1 VELEELIHMQELLR
15 QVYNQLSQC
24 YDRDRGR
31 PVTVPPMGAK
41 VEKPSPP
48 AQLDLFDDF
57 LSKEDMTI
65 EEVRSI
71 LFDKPGTQK

>member
-1 VELEELIHMQELLR
+1 MELNELIHMQELLR

-41 VEKPSPP
+41 HPVEKPV
-48 AQLDLFDDF
+48 QLDLFDDF
-57 LSKEDMTI
+57 L
-65 EEVRSI
+65 
-71 LFDKPGTQK
+71 GAQK